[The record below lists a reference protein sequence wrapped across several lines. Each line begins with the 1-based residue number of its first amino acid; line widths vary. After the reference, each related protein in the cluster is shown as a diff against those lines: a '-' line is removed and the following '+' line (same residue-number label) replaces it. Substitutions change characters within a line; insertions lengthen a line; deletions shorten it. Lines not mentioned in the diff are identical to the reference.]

1 MGIYWKVIVTL
12 RWTATLL
19 VIVFVRD
26 HYEFQIMMLLVF
38 SMLMQALI
46 MGSRPMKE
54 SGNQNMSIFNEVAT
68 SLYLY
73 VLILLTE
80 FMGDTGL
87 RDEVGWGL
95 LVLVGAVVGIN
106 LLQVLLKI
114 PGAIKSGYFSI
125 KRYFKGD

>member
-1 MGIYWKVIVTL
+1 
-12 RWTATLL
+12 
-19 VIVFVRD
+19 
-26 HYEFQIMMLLVF
+26 
-38 SMLMQALI
+38 MQALI

-106 LLQVLLKI
+106 LLRVLLKI
-114 PGAIKSGYFSI
+114 PSALKSAYYSI